1 MITDPFLKQIVKE
14 SGRREVT
21 TSMIAQANA
30 NRRNCK
36 CENRYLIQTRIGGLC
51 GRAYIEESSA
61 SDAKHQINS
70 MGNLAYNNSYGLIG
84 SYCPDCERTLPVI
97 CGHGGSMWLCR
108 ECAKGL
114 IEKSLERKGDETRRY

>member
-14 SGRREVT
+14 SGRREIT

-30 NRRNCK
+30 NRRTCK
-36 CENRYLIQTRIGGLC
+36 CENIQFIQARIGGLC
-51 GRAYIEESSA
+51 GRIVIEEASA

-70 MGNLAYNNSYGLIG
+70 MGNLAYNNAYGLVG

-108 ECAKGL
+108 GCAKGL
-114 IEKSLERKGDETRRY
+114 IEWTAEDVVQK